1 MVTVL
6 KSSNAKNQ
14 TSNYEIIISYIA
26 KFPGLRFY
34 QLRQETGFAN
44 GTLQHHINSLIKSK
58 KIDAHYD
65 NAVPRYFSPTIDKTS
80 QILIKRL
87 SQQTTSKIIKLLLKH
102 KCQTFNQLVKFS
114 KKSPGTV
121 SVYKNMLLDDK
132 IIIGDTTCKCSN
144 GKDSKSRITYRLADP
159 ESVKTLVMEYGKTQL
174 RKSADNLADVF
185 LSIK

>member
-1 MVTVL
+1 MTQQTTKIT
-6 KSSNAKNQ
+6 KSSIPNREKVIN
-14 TSNYEIIISYIA
+14 TVST
-26 KFPGLRFY
+26 FPGLRFFE
-34 QLRQETGFAN
+34 LKRQTDLPN
-44 GTLQHHINSLIKSK
+44 GTLQHHVNSLVKTKQIR
-58 KIDAHYD
+58 AHYD

-87 SQQTTSKIIKLLLKH
+87 TQQTTSKIIKLLLKH
-102 KCQTFNQLVKFS
+102 KCQTFNQLVKYS

-159 ESVKTLVMEYGKTQL
+159 ESVKTLVMEYGKNKL
-174 RKSADNLADVF
+174 RKSSDNLADIF

>member
-1 MVTVL
+1 MPETH
-6 KSSNAKNQ
+6 SITIKNK
-14 TSNYEIIISYIA
+14 TSNNDIVRDKIE
-26 KFPGLRFY
+26 KLPGLRFY
-34 QLRQETGFAN
+34 QLKKETGFAN
-44 GTLQHHINSLIKSK
+44 GTLQHHVNRLIKTK

-144 GKDSKSRITYRLADP
+144 GKDSKSRITYRLADS
-159 ESVKTLVMEYGKTQL
+159 ESVKTLVTEYGKNKL
-174 RKSADNLADVF
+174 RKSSDNLADIF

>member
-14 TSNYEIIISYIA
+14 TSNYEIIISHIA

-65 NAVPRYFSPTIDKTS
+65 NAVPRYFLHNVDQSHKIII
-80 QILIKRL
+80 QRL
-87 SQQTTSKIIKLLLKH
+87 SQNTTSKIIKLLLK
-102 KCQTFNQLVKFS
+102 KECQTFAQLVKYT

-121 SVYKNMLLDDK
+121 SLYKNKMVEDK
-132 IIIGDTTCKCSN
+132 IIVGTTDDCKYCKN
-144 GKDSKSRITYRLADP
+144 SRMKIKYRLVNP
-159 ESVKTLVMEYGKTQL
+159 EKVRTLVLEYGKSSL
-174 RKSADNLADVF
+174 SKSADNLADVF
-185 LSIK
+185 LSLK

>member
-1 MVTVL
+1 M
-6 KSSNAKNQ
+6 AKQ
-14 TSNYEIIISYIA
+14 TTTTIETSNREKVLEIVSVL
-26 KFPGLRFY
+26 PGLRFFE
-34 QLRQETGFAN
+34 LKKHTKLSN
-44 GTLQHHINSLIKSK
+44 GTLQHHVNSLLKTK
-58 KIDAHYD
+58 QIDAHYD
-65 NAVPRYFSPTIDKTS
+65 GAIPRYFSPTVEADD

-102 KCQTFNQLVKFS
+102 KCQTFNQIVKFS

-121 SVYKNMLLDDK
+121 SVYKNMLLDDN

-159 ESVKTLVMEYGKTQL
+159 ESVKTLVMEYGKTEL